1 MFFCASSRPGPY
13 WAGCSSEQWGHPAN
27 ERRVV
32 RGGSWNNIQ
41 GRARLG
47 YRNHND
53 PDNRNNNLGF
63 RLCRAS
69 HIFPRLQ
76 RLFVWVAGGGFRGGA
91 NRPCASK
98 STSRPRL
105 GVEAQLV

>member
-1 MFFCASSRPGPY
+1 M
-13 WAGCSSEQWGHPAN
+13 
-27 ERRVV
+27 V

-63 RLCRAS
+63 RLCRAPS
-69 HIFPRLQ
+69 FFPDCKGR
-76 RLFVWVAGGGFRGGA
+76 FVWVADGGSGGVQM
-91 NRPCASK
+91 RPLCFQKHVPA
-98 STSRPRL
+98 TAWR
-105 GVEAQLV
+105 